1 MYNDNLEQEAAE
13 CDLPYQLGNLNRNFG
28 FSSPS
33 KLKHQPND
41 DILD

>member
-1 MYNDNLEQEAAE
+1 MTFWKQEAAE
-13 CDLPYQLGNLNRNFG
+13 CDLPYQLGNLNHNFG
-28 FSSPS
+28 FSSFPS